1 MRDEFPHWQDALK
14 SNLDSDFR
22 YIMQEDIQRASA
34 GFPVANL
41 SQYNGVPNST
51 ASGEIPNSGNR
62 IVRTPAAFPRLS
74 SSDSTIFRVPEIPPP
89 PPSYPPLTPPHS
101 ILLPSGLPQ
110 ALYPSMGQLPRQP
123 RPQSPYMAGQREYVT
138 VNPSV
143 THSTANET
151 QQSQLSPSL
160 LSGYSQQNTSANSE
174 NINNIHTNTTT
185 SFSNNTRMSSR
196 PVSRDTS
203 VARDR
208 SQSVDKQGTRGRP
221 RTTAKDTIQRS
232 RSR

>member
-1 MRDEFPHWQDALK
+1 
-14 SNLDSDFR
+14 
-22 YIMQEDIQRASA
+22 
-34 GFPVANL
+34 
-41 SQYNGVPNST
+41 
-51 ASGEIPNSGNR
+51 
-62 IVRTPAAFPRLS
+62 
-74 SSDSTIFRVPEIPPP
+74 
-89 PPSYPPLTPPHS
+89 
-101 ILLPSGLPQ
+101 
-110 ALYPSMGQLPRQP
+110 
-123 RPQSPYMAGQREYVT
+123 MAGQREYVT

-232 RSR
+232 RSRSSSVKSRSNNKGPVSNVSMNGAGQAGPGPGPGHIEQTPTV